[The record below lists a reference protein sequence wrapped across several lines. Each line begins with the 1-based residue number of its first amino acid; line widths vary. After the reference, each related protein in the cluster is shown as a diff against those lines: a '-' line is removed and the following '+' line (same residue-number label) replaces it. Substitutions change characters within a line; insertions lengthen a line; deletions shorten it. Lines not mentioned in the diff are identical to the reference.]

1 MSESQCTLEGQ
12 WMYPGP
18 VIQSRPCRLWP
29 SISKYWDYRL
39 SLRTTSLA
47 HIVLGPNLVSG
58 QGSPECIYLPEE
70 LDRLQDILCVKIYPF
85 WIIVTYKKLL
95 WDFLLLA
102 QVWPLFLPLEVLT
115 TWSLLMKLKIWND
128 FDLLCD
134 SYVGLTK
141 GVSWRELFCGTSFMR
156 ETHTQEGD
164 SRQNENKP
172 RPPFTK
178 LPIPPSCIAPQMS
191 LFTQSLNFLPRP
203 IKV

>member
-1 MSESQCTLEGQ
+1 MPT
-12 WMYPGP
+12 PP
-18 VIQSRPCRLWP
+18 
-29 SISKYWDYRL
+29 
-39 SLRTTSLA
+39 LA
-47 HIVLGPNLVSG
+47 RIVLGPNLVSG
-58 QGSPECIYLPEE
+58 QGSPQCIYLPEE
-70 LDRLQDILCVKIYPF
+70 LDRRQDILHITISFLNDGYLQ
-85 WIIVTYKKLL
+85 KLIMTS
-95 WDFLLLA
+95 FFFLLA

-172 RPPFTK
+172 Q
-178 LPIPPSCIAPQMS
+178 PSLHQTAHTSLLHSSTNVSFYAIIK
-191 LFTQSLNFLPRP
+191 LFTPTH
-203 IKV
+203 

>member
-1 MSESQCTLEGQ
+1 MPT
-12 WMYPGP
+12 PP
-18 VIQSRPCRLWP
+18 
-29 SISKYWDYRL
+29 
-39 SLRTTSLA
+39 LA
-47 HIVLGPNLVSG
+47 RIVLGPNLVSG
-58 QGSPECIYLPEE
+58 QGSPQCIYLPEE
-70 LDRLQDILCVKIYPF
+70 LDRRQDILHITISFLNDGYLQ
-85 WIIVTYKKLL
+85 KLIMTS
-95 WDFLLLA
+95 FFFLLA

-115 TWSLLMKLKIWND
+115 SRSLLMKLKIWND

-172 RPPFTK
+172 WPSLHQTAHT
-178 LPIPPSCIAPQMS
+178 PSCIAPQMS